1 MVSRTPKG
9 PLHHSRDTAFIARLE
24 EASAKFRSRAALAK
38 AANIAPSSLQ
48 AYFEGTEP
56 TRPALVAL
64 ARAADVSIEWL
75 ADGRG
80 YRDPHPP
87 VPDGYAALPFY
98 DLRKSNG
105 YIYPL
110 VSEDVAQFVYVNL
123 DWFQYS
129 GMNPSKLFLIE
140 ATGSQ
145 VAEISDRELLVVDS
159 FWRTKFAEPTP
170 KIAPGI
176 YLVSQRAK
184 LSIREVLGVAGD
196 AVELVHRVKGKIRLH
211 VGDQGFTIHG
221 RIIWHASSLPIPTVR
236 TT

>member
-1 MVSRTPKG
+1 MVSQTTTG
-9 PLHHSRDTAFIARLE
+9 PLHRSPANSFIARLG

-98 DLRKSNG
+98 DISKSKG

-110 VSEDVAQFVYVNL
+110 VSEDIAQFVYVNL
-123 DWFQYS
+123 DWFRYS

-159 FWRTKFAEPTP
+159 FWRTKFADPIP

-176 YLVSQRAK
+176 YLVSQLAK

-196 AVELVHRVKGKIRLH
+196 AVELVHGVKGKIRLH
-211 VGDQGFTIHG
+211 VGDKGFTIHG
-221 RIIWHASSLPIPTVR
+221 RIIWHSSALPTPALR